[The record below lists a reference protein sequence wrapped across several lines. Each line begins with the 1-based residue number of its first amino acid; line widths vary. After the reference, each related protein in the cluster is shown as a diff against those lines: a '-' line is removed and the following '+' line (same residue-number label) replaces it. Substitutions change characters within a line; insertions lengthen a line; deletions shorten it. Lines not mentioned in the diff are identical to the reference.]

1 MNQKQINPQKMSNKI
16 YMIAVFVIV
25 SVFQMNAQTDSL
37 KTETPIQDEFSA
49 LIQESNNY
57 QGYKVVDYDKLIEL
71 RNTTR
76 NYISELKEEIIVH
89 KNTVDQQNDQI
100 ERLKSD
106 LASTQEDLNRVTEEK
121 DALMFLGMPFSKG
134 GYKTMMWGI
143 VAALLAILLVI
154 FFRYKSSHAATK
166 DARQKLDETERE
178 FDIYRTKA
186 LEKEQRLGRMLQDE
200 RNKTSGNPNSN

>member
-1 MNQKQINPQKMSNKI
+1 MNQTQSIPKKMSNKL
-16 YMIAVFVIV
+16 YLVAAFVFA

-76 NYISELKEEIIVH
+76 NYISELKEEIIIQ
-89 KNTVDQQNDQI
+89 KNTVDQQNDEIQK
-100 ERLKSD
+100 LKSN
-106 LASTQEDLNRVTEEK
+106 LESTQEDLKRVSEEK

-134 GYKTMMWGI
+134 GYKSMMWGI
-143 VAALLAILLVI
+143 VAALVVILLI
-154 FFRYKSSHAATK
+154 LFFRYKSSHAATK
-166 DARQKLDETERE
+166 DAQQKLSETEKE
-178 FDIYRTKA
+178 FDAYRTKA

-200 RNKTSGNPNSN
+200 KNKASGNL

>member
-1 MNQKQINPQKMSNKI
+1 MNQTKSIPKKMSNKLYI
-16 YMIAVFVIV
+16 VAVFVIV

-76 NYISELKEEIIVH
+76 NYITELKEEIVVQ
-89 KNTVDQQNDQI
+89 KNTVDQQNDEIQK
-100 ERLKSD
+100 LKSD
-106 LASTQEDLNRVTEEK
+106 LEATQEDLNKVSEEK

-134 GYKTMMWGI
+134 GYKAMMWGI
-143 VAALLAILLVI
+143 VGVLIVLLLII
-154 FFRYKSSHAATK
+154 FFRYKSSHSATR
-166 DARQKLDETERE
+166 DAQQKLSETEKE
-178 FDIYRTKA
+178 FDAYRTKA

-200 RNKTSGNPNSN
+200 KNKASGNS

>member
-1 MNQKQINPQKMSNKI
+1 MNQTKSIPKKMSNKLYI
-16 YMIAVFVIV
+16 VAVFVIV

-76 NYISELKEEIIVH
+76 NYITELKEEIVVQ
-89 KNTVDQQNDQI
+89 KNTVDQQNDEIQK
-100 ERLKSD
+100 LKSD
-106 LASTQEDLNRVTEEK
+106 LEATQEDLNRVSEEK

-134 GYKTMMWGI
+134 GYKAMMWGI
-143 VAALLAILLVI
+143 VGVLIVLLLII
-154 FFRYKSSHAATK
+154 FFRYKSSHSATR
-166 DARQKLDETERE
+166 DAQQKLSETEKE
-178 FDIYRTKA
+178 FDAYRTKA

-200 RNKTSGNPNSN
+200 KNKASGNS

>member
-1 MNQKQINPQKMSNKI
+1 MSNKI
-16 YMIAVFVIV
+16 YIVAVFVIV

-76 NYISELKEEIIVH
+76 NYITELKEEIVVQ
-89 KNTVDQQNDQI
+89 KNTVDQQNDEIQK
-100 ERLKSD
+100 LKSD
-106 LASTQEDLNRVTEEK
+106 LTATQEDLERVSEEK

-134 GYKTMMWGI
+134 GYKAMMWAI
-143 VAALLAILLVI
+143 VGVLIALLLVI
-154 FFRYKSSHAATK
+154 FFRYKSSHAATR
-166 DARQKLDETERE
+166 DAQQKLDETERE
-178 FDIYRTKA
+178 FDAYRTKA

-200 RNKTSGNPNSN
+200 KNKASGTT

>member
-1 MNQKQINPQKMSNKI
+1 MNQTKSISRKMSNKI
-16 YMIAVFVIV
+16 YIVAVFVIV

-76 NYISELKEEIIVH
+76 SYITELKEEIVVQ
-89 KNTVDQQNDQI
+89 KNTVDQQNDEIQK
-100 ERLKSD
+100 LKSD
-106 LASTQEDLNRVTEEK
+106 LASTQEDFNRVSEEK

-134 GYKTMMWGI
+134 GYKAMMWGI
-143 VAALLAILLVI
+143 VGVLIALLLII
-154 FFRYKSSHAATK
+154 FFRYKSSHSATR
-166 DARQKLDETERE
+166 DAQQKLDETEKE

-200 RNKTSGNPNSN
+200 KNKVNGSV

>member
-1 MNQKQINPQKMSNKI
+1 MSNKI
-16 YMIAVFVIV
+16 YMVAVFVLV

-89 KNTVDQQNDQI
+89 KNTVDQQNDEI
-100 ERLKSD
+100 EKLKTE
-106 LASTQEDLNRVTEEK
+106 LASTQEDLDRVSEEK

-143 VAALLAILLVI
+143 VAALLALLLII
-154 FFRYKSSHAATK
+154 FFRYKSSHAAIK
-166 DARQKLDETERE
+166 DARQKLQETEKE
-178 FDIYRTKA
+178 FDTYRTKA

-200 RNKTSGNPNSN
+200 RNKTSGNTKS

>member
-1 MNQKQINPQKMSNKI
+1 MKPNKFNPQKMSKKNYI
-16 YMIAVFVIV
+16 FAVFILF

-37 KTETPIQDEFSA
+37 KTETPIQDEFTA

-76 NYISELKEEIIVH
+76 NYITELKEEIVVQ
-89 KNTVDQQNDQI
+89 KNTVDQQNDEIQQ
-100 ERLKSD
+100 LKAE
-106 LASTQEDLNRVTEEK
+106 LESTREDLNRVTEEK
-121 DALMFLGMPFSKG
+121 DALMFLGMPFTKG

-143 VAALLAILLVI
+143 VAVLVVILVVI
-154 FFRYKSSHAATK
+154 FFRYKSSHSATR
-166 DARQKLDETERE
+166 DAQQKLMETEKE
-178 FDIYRTKA
+178 FDAYRTKA

-200 RNKTSGNPNSN
+200 RNKTSGNS

>member
-1 MNQKQINPQKMSNKI
+1 MSHKI
-16 YMIAVFVIV
+16 YIVAAFVIA

-37 KTETPIQDEFSA
+37 KTDTPIQDEFTS
-49 LIQESNNY
+49 LIKESNNY

-76 NYISELKEEIIVH
+76 NYISELKEEIIVQ
-89 KNTVDQQNDQI
+89 KNTVDQQNDEIQK
-100 ERLKSD
+100 LKSD
-106 LASTQEDLNRVTEEK
+106 LEATQGDLNTVTEEK

-143 VAALLAILLVI
+143 VAILLAILIII
-154 FFRYKSSHAATK
+154 FFRYKNSHAATK
-166 DARQKLDETERE
+166 DAQQKLDETEKE

-200 RNKTSGNPNSN
+200 RNKSNGGI

>member
-1 MNQKQINPQKMSNKI
+1 MSNKL
-16 YMIAVFVIV
+16 YLVAAFVFA
-25 SVFQMNAQTDSL
+25 SVFQMIAQTDSL

-76 NYISELKEEIIVH
+76 NYISELKEEIFIQ
-89 KNTVDQQNDQI
+89 KNTVDQQNDEIQK
-100 ERLKSD
+100 LKSD
-106 LASTQEDLNRVTEEK
+106 LESTQEDLKRVSEEK

-134 GYKTMMWGI
+134 GYKSMMWGI
-143 VAALLAILLVI
+143 VAALVVILLI
-154 FFRYKSSHAATK
+154 LFFRYKSSHAATK
-166 DARQKLDETERE
+166 DAQQKLSETEKE
-178 FDIYRTKA
+178 FDAYRTKA

-200 RNKTSGNPNSN
+200 KNKASGNL

>member
-1 MNQKQINPQKMSNKI
+1 MSNKI
-16 YMIAVFVIV
+16 YIVAAFVIT

-37 KTETPIQDEFSA
+37 KTDTPIQDEFTS
-49 LIQESNNY
+49 LIKESNNY

-76 NYISELKEEIIVH
+76 SYITELKEEIVVQ
-89 KNTVDQQNDQI
+89 KNTVDQQNDEIQQ
-100 ERLKSD
+100 LKAD
-106 LASTQEDLNRVTEEK
+106 LDSTQQDLQRVTEEK

-134 GYKTMMWGI
+134 GYKAMMWGI
-143 VAALLAILLVI
+143 VGALVVILLII

-166 DARQKLDETERE
+166 DAQQKLDETEKE
-178 FDIYRTKA
+178 FDTYRSKA

-200 RNKTSGNPNSN
+200 RNKSNNTNI

>member
-1 MNQKQINPQKMSNKI
+1 MSKKNYI
-16 YMIAVFVIV
+16 FAVFILF

-37 KTETPIQDEFSA
+37 KTETPIQDEFTA

-76 NYISELKEEIIVH
+76 NYITELKEEIVVQ
-89 KNTVDQQNDQI
+89 KNTVDQQNDEIQQ
-100 ERLKSD
+100 LKAE
-106 LASTQEDLNRVTEEK
+106 LESTREDLNRVTEEK

-143 VAALLAILLVI
+143 VAVLVVILVVI
-154 FFRYKSSHAATK
+154 FFRYKSSHSATR
-166 DARQKLDETERE
+166 DAQQKLMETEKE
-178 FDIYRTKA
+178 FDAYRTKA

-200 RNKTSGNPNSN
+200 RNKTSGNS

>member
-1 MNQKQINPQKMSNKI
+1 MKPNKFNPQKMSKKNYI
-16 YMIAVFVIV
+16 FAVFILF

-37 KTETPIQDEFSA
+37 KTETPIQDEFTA

-76 NYISELKEEIIVH
+76 NYITELKEEIVVQ
-89 KNTVDQQNDQI
+89 KNTVDQQNDEIQQ
-100 ERLKSD
+100 LKAE
-106 LASTQEDLNRVTEEK
+106 LESTREDLNRVTEEK

-143 VAALLAILLVI
+143 VAVLVVILVVI
-154 FFRYKSSHAATK
+154 FFRYKSSHSATR
-166 DARQKLDETERE
+166 DAQQKLMETEKE
-178 FDIYRTKA
+178 FDAYRTKA

-200 RNKTSGNPNSN
+200 RNKTSGNS

>member
-1 MNQKQINPQKMSNKI
+1 
-16 YMIAVFVIV
+16 
-25 SVFQMNAQTDSL
+25 MNAQTDSL

-76 NYISELKEEIIVH
+76 NYITELKEEIIVQ
-89 KNTVDQQNDQI
+89 KNTVDQQNDEIQK
-100 ERLKSD
+100 LKSD
-106 LASTQEDLNRVTEEK
+106 LEATQEDFNRVSEEK

-134 GYKTMMWGI
+134 GYKAMMWGI
-143 VAALLAILLVI
+143 VGVLIVLLLII
-154 FFRYKSSHAATK
+154 FFRYKSSHAATR
-166 DARQKLDETERE
+166 DAQQKLSETEKE
-178 FDIYRTKA
+178 FDAYRTKA

-200 RNKTSGNPNSN
+200 KNKASGNS

>member
-1 MNQKQINPQKMSNKI
+1 MSNKFYI
-16 YMIAVFVIV
+16 VAVLVIV
-25 SVFQMNAQTDSL
+25 SVFQMNAQADSL
-37 KTETPIQDEFSA
+37 KTDTPIQDEFSA

-76 NYISELKEEIIVH
+76 NYITDLKEEIVVQ
-89 KNTVDQQNDQI
+89 KNTVDQQNDEIQK
-100 ERLKSD
+100 LKSD
-106 LASTQEDLNRVTEEK
+106 LAATQENLNKVSEEK

-143 VAALLAILLVI
+143 VAALVAILLI
-154 FFRYKSSHAATK
+154 LFFRYKSSHAATK
-166 DARQKLDETERE
+166 DAQQKLDETEKE
-178 FDIYRTKA
+178 FDAYRTKA

-200 RNKTSGNPNSN
+200 RNKAGGTP